1 MIRMRLSMMGALVL
15 AACVC
20 AGTARA
26 DTVAINLPGPINPA
40 GGVLPFNYTQGSY
53 LMGFV
58 FRANS
63 AISIT
68 QLGFYDSNLTGVPE
82 TFASSAVGVYDM
94 STNTLLTSATVLPSD
109 PATGLFRYVS
119 IRDR

>member
-1 MIRMRLSMMGALVL
+1 MGALVL
-15 AACVC
+15 AACVG

-26 DTVAINLPGPINPA
+26 DTVAINLAGSINPP
-40 GGVLPFNYTQGSY
+40 GGALPFNYTQGSY
-53 LMGFV
+53 LTGFV

-82 TFASSAVGVYDM
+82 TFVVDAKGVIRYQHIGAIQPQDVPLILQKLAEAAS
-94 STNTLLTSATVLPSD
+94 
-109 PATGLFRYVS
+109 
-119 IRDR
+119 